1 MRQLVVRVLS
11 IGADPAD
18 DEELRLRK
26 VLLLTAA
33 LAILP
38 LAIVWGAAY
47 FAAGARVAGLIP
59 WTYAALSVLSIGI
72 FSVVRTYWWFGIS
85 QLALYIVLPFVL
97 MWVLGGFVEGSVVG
111 SFAAIAPL
119 GALLLGHRRVA
130 PILLGVYAV
139 LVLITPLVVGSG
151 VIAGLHEPSLP
162 GGLLTAFFMMNLL
175 AVPILGWVL
184 VYAFSGG
191 RQELLSAARGVVRR
205 YFAPDMAAAILAD
218 PRRQELGGEMADVTV
233 MFADL
238 GGFTSFAEH
247 HAPAE
252 VVALLNRYFSLVI
265 PAILDEGGT
274 PMQLPGDAVMA
285 VFGAPVAHADHP
297 ARACRAAH
305 RILAAT
311 DSVGLGSR
319 DGRTDDGVPR
329 FHIGINSGPALVGNI
344 GSDEFRNFTAIG
356 DTTNLAQRLLGLAE
370 PGQVVIGPATAAAL
384 GDTLPM
390 RALSPIRVKGRRE
403 AVAPYLLAAG

>member
-1 MRQLVVRVLS
+1 MRQLVARVFA

-18 DEELRLRK
+18 DEDLRLRK

-38 LAIVWGAAY
+38 LAIVWGAVY
-47 FAAGARVAGLIP
+47 FAAGAQVAGLIP
-59 WTYAALSVLSIGI
+59 WLYAALSVLSIGV

-85 QLALYIVLPFVL
+85 QLVLYVVLPFLL

-119 GALLLGHRRVA
+119 GALLLGHRRLA
-130 PILLGVYAV
+130 PILLAVYAV

-151 VIAGLHEPSLP
+151 VLPGLHEPSLP
-162 GGLLTAFFMMNLL
+162 GGLVTAFFIMNLL

-311 DSVGLGSR
+311 DG
-319 DGRTDDGVPR
+319 DGRTEAGMPR

-384 GDTLPM
+384 GDGVAM
-390 RALSPIRVKGRRE
+390 RALPAIRVKGRAE
-403 AVAPYLLAAG
+403 AVAPYLLTSGLASTDV

>member
-1 MRQLVVRVLS
+1 MRQLVAKVLS

-38 LAIVWGAAY
+38 LAIVWGAVY

-59 WTYAALSVLSIGI
+59 WVYAGLSVLSIGV

-85 QLALYIVLPFVL
+85 QLVLYVVLPFLL

-119 GALLLGHRRVA
+119 GALLLGHRRLA

-139 LVLITPLVVGSG
+139 LVLVTPLVVGSG

-252 VVALLNRYFSLVI
+252 VV
-265 PAILDEGGT
+265 
-274 PMQLPGDAVMA
+274 DAVEPLLLA
-285 VFGAPVAHADHP
+285 RDPCHPRRGRDADAAP
-297 ARACRAAH
+297 RRC
-305 RILAAT
+305 
-311 DSVGLGSR
+311 G
-319 DGRTDDGVPR
+319 DGRLRRPR
-329 FHIGINSGPALVGNI
+329 RARRPSGA
-344 GSDEFRNFTAIG
+344 
-356 DTTNLAQRLLGLAE
+356 GLPRSA
-370 PGQVVIGPATAAAL
+370 PHSCRDRRRGPWK
-384 GDTLPM
+384 P
-390 RALSPIRVKGRRE
+390 RR
-403 AVAPYLLAAG
+403 PHR